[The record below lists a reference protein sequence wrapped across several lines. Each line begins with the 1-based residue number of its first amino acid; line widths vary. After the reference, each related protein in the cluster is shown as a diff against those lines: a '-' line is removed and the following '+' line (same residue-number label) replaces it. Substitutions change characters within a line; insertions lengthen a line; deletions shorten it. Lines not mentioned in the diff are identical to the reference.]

1 MLKNHYRE
9 IKSELEKIVQG
20 SHRKAEVHRE
30 AKNRTNR
37 KQKLTGQKKQ
47 PYRVTTHSIMFPPE
61 FLNCFDLYVPII
73 STCLREMAQRNLH
86 VRWLY
91 SF

>member
-37 KQKLTGQKKQ
+37 KQKLTGQKKAALSC
-47 PYRVTTHSIMFPPE
+47 YYT
-61 FLNCFDLYVPII
+61 LNYVPPRI
-73 STCLREMAQRNLH
+73 SEL
-86 VRWLY
+86 
-91 SF
+91 F